1 MTRVLADLVRF
12 ASTRD
17 SVLAR
22 KVQQQFAI
30 SGLNAAQLAEMR
42 RFLFPPNQ
50 EITETLNNLIQEE
63 IIVIKTA
70 SDDYAR
76 QDTMTSS
83 EDNRKLMIERLHN
96 LSAVFKTLSLP
107 QVSDVLTQQLAKVQR
122 LPQQP
127 TPEDFDELLTSLI
140 VAENASIHL
149 AKSQTLAQKLHDT
162 WR

>member
-1 MTRVLADLVRF
+1 M
-12 ASTRD
+12 
-17 SVLAR
+17 
-22 KVQQQFAI
+22 
-30 SGLNAAQLAEMR
+30 
-42 RFLFPPNQ
+42 
-50 EITETLNNLIQEE
+50 
-63 IIVIKTA
+63 IKTA

-122 LPQQP
+122 WPQQP

-149 AKSQTLAQKLHDT
+149 AKSQTPGAKAS
-162 WR
+162 